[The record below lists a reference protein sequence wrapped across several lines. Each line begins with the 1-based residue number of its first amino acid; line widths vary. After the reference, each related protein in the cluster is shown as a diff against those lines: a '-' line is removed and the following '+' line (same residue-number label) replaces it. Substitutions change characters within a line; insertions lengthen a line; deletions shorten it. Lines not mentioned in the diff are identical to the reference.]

1 MAITSYKTFLMHS
14 TDGTAYTKLVDIKEF
29 PDLGKAPDPI
39 DITTLSDS
47 MKRYLQDILD
57 TGQLEFTANYDLDD
71 YKKLVALKGKTE
83 HYALWFGGTEQAG
96 VVTPSGDCGKFEFEG
111 ELAAWP
117 KGAGV
122 SAAVEMGIAIAPS
135 SIITLANK

>member
-1 MAITSYKTFLMHS
+1 MAITSYKTFQMHI

-29 PDLGKAPDPI
+29 PDLGKAPDTI

-83 HYALWFGGTEQAG
+83 H
-96 VVTPSGDCGKFEFEG
+96 
-111 ELAAWP
+111 
-117 KGAGV
+117 
-122 SAAVEMGIAIAPS
+122 
-135 SIITLANK
+135 